1 VTVVVAMTPDLGD
14 RSRIASV
21 VPDAVFVGAA
31 ALLPR
36 AAEGADVVLVDLSRA
51 GVLDVLDQ
59 VVALGARV
67 VGYGPHVEGELLAA
81 ATAAGA
87 EAVPRS
93 RFFRDMV
100 PFTDPKQP

>member
-1 VTVVVAMTPDLGD
+1 MTVVAMTPDLGD
-14 RSRIASV
+14 RSRIAAI
-21 VPDAVFVGAA
+21 VPDAVFVGSA

-51 GVLDVLDQ
+51 GALDVLAE
-59 VVALGARV
+59 VVALGGRV

-81 ATAAGA
+81 AIAAGV

-100 PFTDPKQP
+100 PFIDTKQS

>member
-1 VTVVVAMTPDLGD
+1 MKVVAMTPDLGD
-14 RSRIASV
+14 RSRIAAV
-21 VPDAVFVGAA
+21 APDATFVGAA

-59 VVALGARV
+59 VVALGGRV
-67 VGYGPHVEGELLAA
+67 VGYGPHVEGALLAA
-81 ATAAGA
+81 AMAAGV

-93 RFFRDMV
+93 RFFRDMD
-100 PFTDPKQP
+100 PFISTKQT